1 MFDSFL
7 SGVFLGFGV
16 SVPFGPINILILT
29 YALKA
34 FKNSIAVGLGAFSV
48 DLLYLL
54 YLLLLQFGLL
64 NFLDN
69 VIFMRALAIFGFCFL
84 SYMAYL
90 MLKKK
95 NEDLHLDQHKD
106 FKESLL
112 KSYIKGII
120 LNGSNPYVIGFW
132 LSATGIVLS
141 NQHAYSTILGLVVAI
156 LFWIGALAFVVAKYS
171 YLFSAKVIRI
181 INIVSALIIEY
192 FALSLLYKTFI
203 G

>member
-1 MFDSFL
+1 MAMFDSFL
-7 SGVFLGFGV
+7 NGLFLGFGV

-48 DLLYLL
+48 DLL

-112 KSYIKGII
+112 KSYIKGIV

-132 LSATGIVLS
+132 LSATGIVLN
-141 NQHAYSTILGLVVAI
+141 NQHTYSTILGLVVAI
-156 LFWIGALAFVVAKYS
+156 LFWIGTLAFVVAKYS

-192 FALSLLYKTFI
+192 FALNLLYKTFI

>member
-1 MFDSFL
+1 MAMFDSFL
-7 SGVFLGFGV
+7 NGLFLGFGV

-48 DLLYLL
+48 DLL

-132 LSATGIVLS
+132 LSATGIVLN
-141 NQHAYSTILGLVVAI
+141 NQHAYFTIAGLVVAI
-156 LFWIGALAFVVAKYS
+156 LFWIGTLAFVVAKYS

>member
-1 MFDSFL
+1 MSDSFL

-16 SVPFGPINILILT
+16 SVPFGPVNILILT

-34 FKNSIAVGLGAFSV
+34 FKNSIAVGLGAFSI
-48 DLLYLL
+48 DMLYLF
-54 YLLLLQFGLL
+54 LLQFGLL

-69 VIFMRALAIFGFCFL
+69 VIFMRSLAIFGFCFL
-84 SYMAYL
+84 TYMAYL
-90 MLKKK
+90 MLRKKK
-95 NEDLHLDQHKD
+95 ESLNLEHKD

>member
-16 SVPFGPINILILT
+16 SVPFGLVNILILT

-34 FKNSIAVGLGAFSV
+34 FKNSIAVGLGAFSI
-48 DLLYLL
+48 DMLYLF
-54 YLLLLQFGLL
+54 LLQFGLL

-69 VIFMRALAIFGFCFL
+69 VIFMRFLAIFGFCFL
-84 SYMAYL
+84 TYMAYL
-90 MLKKK
+90 MLRKKK
-95 NEDLHLDQHKD
+95 ESLNLEHKE

-141 NQHAYSTILGLVVAI
+141 NQHTYSTILGLVVAI

>member
-16 SVPFGPINILILT
+16 SVPFGPVNILILT

-48 DLLYLL
+48 DLL

-112 KSYIKGII
+112 KSYVKGII

-156 LFWIGALAFVVAKYS
+156 LFWIGALAFVVARYS
-171 YLFSAKVIRI
+171 HVFSAKVVFI
-181 INIVSALIIEY
+181 INIISAIIIEY
-192 FALSLLYKTFI
+192 FALNLLYKTFL

>member
-16 SVPFGPINILILT
+16 SVPFGPVNILILT

-34 FKNSIAVGLGAFSV
+34 FKNSIAVGLGAFSI
-48 DLLYLL
+48 DMLYLF
-54 YLLLLQFGLL
+54 LLQFGLL
-64 NFLDN
+64 NFLGN
-69 VIFMRALAIFGFCFL
+69 VIFMRSLAIFGFCFL
-84 SYMAYL
+84 TYMAYL
-90 MLKKK
+90 MLRKKK
-95 NEDLHLDQHKD
+95 ESLNLEHKE

-181 INIVSALIIEY
+181 INIVSASIIEY

>member
-1 MFDSFL
+1 MSDSFL

-16 SVPFGPINILILT
+16 SVPFGPVNILILT

-34 FKNSIAVGLGAFSV
+34 FKNSIAVGLGAFSI
-48 DLLYLL
+48 DMLYLF
-54 YLLLLQFGLL
+54 LLQFGLL

-69 VIFMRALAIFGFCFL
+69 VIFMRFLAIFGFCFL
-84 SYMAYL
+84 TYMAYL
-90 MLKKK
+90 MLRKKK
-95 NEDLHLDQHKD
+95 ESLNLEHKE

>member
-7 SGVFLGFGV
+7 NGLFLGFGV

-48 DLLYLL
+48 DLL

-95 NEDLHLDQHKD
+95 NEDLRLDQHKD

-132 LSATGIVLS
+132 LSATGIVLN

-156 LFWIGALAFVVAKYS
+156 LFWIGTLAFVVAKYS

>member
-16 SVPFGPINILILT
+16 SVPFGPVNILILT

-34 FKNSIAVGLGAFSV
+34 FKNSIVVGLGAFSI
-48 DLLYLL
+48 DMLYLF
-54 YLLLLQFGLL
+54 LLQFGLL

-69 VIFMRALAIFGFCFL
+69 VIFMRFLAIFGFCFL

-90 MLKKK
+90 MLRKKK
-95 NEDLHLDQHKD
+95 ESLNLEHKE

-112 KSYIKGII
+112 KSYIKGAF
-120 LNGSNPYVIGFW
+120 LNGSNPFVIGFW

>member
-7 SGVFLGFGV
+7 NGLFLGFGV

-48 DLLYLL
+48 DLL

-132 LSATGIVLS
+132 LSATGIVLN
-141 NQHAYSTILGLVVAI
+141 NQHVYSTIAGLVVAI
-156 LFWIGALAFVVAKYS
+156 LFWIGTLAFVVAKYS

>member
-1 MFDSFL
+1 MAMFDSFL

-16 SVPFGPINILILT
+16 SVPFGPVNILILT

-34 FKNSIAVGLGAFSV
+34 FKNSIAVGLGAFSI
-48 DLLYLL
+48 DMLYLF
-54 YLLLLQFGLL
+54 LLQFGLL

-69 VIFMRALAIFGFCFL
+69 VIFMRFLAIFGFCFL

-90 MLKKK
+90 MLRKKK
-95 NEDLHLDQHKD
+95 ESLNLEHKE

-112 KSYIKGII
+112 KSYIKGAF
-120 LNGSNPYVIGFW
+120 LNGSNPFVIGFW

>member
-7 SGVFLGFGV
+7 NGLFLGFGV

-48 DLLYLL
+48 DLL

-95 NEDLHLDQHKD
+95 NEDLQLDQHKD

-132 LSATGIVLS
+132 LSATGIVLN

-156 LFWIGALAFVVAKYS
+156 LFWIGTLAFVVAKYS

>member
-1 MFDSFL
+1 MAMFDSFL
-7 SGVFLGFGV
+7 NGLFLGFGV

-48 DLLYLL
+48 DLL

-112 KSYIKGII
+112 KSYVKGII

-156 LFWIGALAFVVAKYS
+156 LFWIAALAFVVAKYS
-171 YLFSAKVIRI
+171 HLFSAKVIRI

-192 FALSLLYKTFI
+192 FALNLLYKTFI

>member
-16 SVPFGPINILILT
+16 SVPFGSVNILILT

-34 FKNSIAVGLGAFSV
+34 FKNSIAVGLGAFSI
-48 DLLYLL
+48 DMLYLF
-54 YLLLLQFGLL
+54 LLQFGLL

-69 VIFMRALAIFGFCFL
+69 VIFMRFLAIFGFCFL
-84 SYMAYL
+84 TYMAYL
-90 MLKKK
+90 MLRKKK
-95 NEDLHLDQHKD
+95 ESLNLEHKE

-141 NQHAYSTILGLVVAI
+141 NQHTYSTILGLVVAI

-192 FALSLLYKTFI
+192 FALSLLYKIFI

>member
-54 YLLLLQFGLL
+54 LLQFGLL

-90 MLKKK
+90 MLRKKK
-95 NEDLHLDQHKD
+95 ESLNLEHKE

>member
-1 MFDSFL
+1 MAMFDSFL

-16 SVPFGPINILILT
+16 SVPFGPVNILILT

-34 FKNSIAVGLGAFSV
+34 FKNSIAVGLGAFSI
-48 DLLYLL
+48 DMLYLF
-54 YLLLLQFGLL
+54 LLQFGLL
-64 NFLDN
+64 NFLGN
-69 VIFMRALAIFGFCFL
+69 VIFMRSLAIFGFCFL
-84 SYMAYL
+84 TYMAYL
-90 MLKKK
+90 MLRKKK
-95 NEDLHLDQHKD
+95 ESLNLEHKE

-112 KSYIKGII
+112 KSYVKGII

>member
-7 SGVFLGFGV
+7 NGLFLGFGV

-48 DLLYLL
+48 DLL

-132 LSATGIVLS
+132 LSATGIVLN
-141 NQHAYSTILGLVVAI
+141 NQHAYSTIAGLVVAI
-156 LFWIGALAFVVAKYS
+156 LFWIGTLAFIVAKYS

>member
-1 MFDSFL
+1 MAMFDSFL
-7 SGVFLGFGV
+7 NGLFLGFGV

-48 DLLYLL
+48 DLL

-112 KSYIKGII
+112 KSYVKGII

-132 LSATGIVLS
+132 LSATGIVLN
-141 NQHAYSTILGLVVAI
+141 NQHAYSTIAGLVVAI
-156 LFWIGALAFVVAKYS
+156 LFWIGTLAFVVAKYS

>member
-16 SVPFGPINILILT
+16 SVPFGPVNILILT

-34 FKNSIAVGLGAFSV
+34 FKNSIAVGLGAFSI
-48 DLLYLL
+48 DMLYLF
-54 YLLLLQFGLL
+54 LLQFGLL

-84 SYMAYL
+84 TYMAYL
-90 MLKKK
+90 MLRKKK
-95 NEDLHLDQHKD
+95 ESLNLEHKE

>member
-16 SVPFGPINILILT
+16 SVPFGPVNILILI

-34 FKNSIAVGLGAFSV
+34 FKNSIAVGLGAFSI
-48 DLLYLL
+48 DMLYLF
-54 YLLLLQFGLL
+54 LLQFGLL

-69 VIFMRALAIFGFCFL
+69 VIFMRFLAIFGFCFL

-90 MLKKK
+90 MLRKKK
-95 NEDLHLDQHKD
+95 ESLNLEHKE

-112 KSYIKGII
+112 KSYIKGAF
-120 LNGSNPYVIGFW
+120 LNGSNPFVIGFW
-132 LSATGIVLS
+132 LSATSVVLS
-141 NQHAYSTILGLVVAI
+141 SDHAYLMTLGLVVAI
-156 LFWIGALAFVVAKYS
+156 LFWVSALAFVVARYS
-171 YLFSAKVIRI
+171 HVFSAKVVFI
-181 INIVSALIIEY
+181 INIISAIIIEY
-192 FALSLLYKTFI
+192 FALNLLYKTFI

>member
-16 SVPFGPINILILT
+16 SVPFGPVNILILT

-34 FKNSIAVGLGAFSV
+34 FKNSIAVGLGAFSI
-48 DLLYLL
+48 DMLYLF
-54 YLLLLQFGLL
+54 LLQFRLL

-69 VIFMRALAIFGFCFL
+69 VIFMRFLAIFGFCFL
-84 SYMAYL
+84 TYMAYL
-90 MLKKK
+90 MLRKKK
-95 NEDLHLDQHKD
+95 ESLNLEHKE

-141 NQHAYSTILGLVVAI
+141 NQHTYSTILGLVVAI

>member
-16 SVPFGPINILILT
+16 SVPFGPVNILILT

-34 FKNSIAVGLGAFSV
+34 FKNSIAVGLGAFSI
-48 DLLYLL
+48 DMLYLF
-54 YLLLLQFGLL
+54 LLQFGLL

-69 VIFMRALAIFGFCFL
+69 VIFMRFLAIFGFCFL
-84 SYMAYL
+84 TYMAYL
-90 MLKKK
+90 MLRKKK
-95 NEDLHLDQHKD
+95 ESLNLEHKE

-141 NQHAYSTILGLVVAI
+141 NQHTYSTILGLVVAI

>member
-34 FKNSIAVGLGAFSV
+34 FKNSIAVGLGAFSI
-48 DLLYLL
+48 DMLYLF
-54 YLLLLQFGLL
+54 LLQFGLL

-69 VIFMRALAIFGFCFL
+69 VIFMRFLAIFGFCFL
-84 SYMAYL
+84 TYMAYL
-90 MLKKK
+90 MLRKKK
-95 NEDLHLDQHKD
+95 ESLNLEHKE

-156 LFWIGALAFVVAKYS
+156 LFWIGALAFVVARYS
-171 YLFSAKVIRI
+171 HVFSAKVVFI
-181 INIVSALIIEY
+181 INIISAIIIEY

>member
-16 SVPFGPINILILT
+16 SVPFGPVNILILT

-34 FKNSIAVGLGAFSV
+34 FKNSIAVGLGAFSI
-48 DLLYLL
+48 DMLYLF
-54 YLLLLQFGLL
+54 LLQFGLL

-69 VIFMRALAIFGFCFL
+69 VIFMRFLAIFGFCFL
-84 SYMAYL
+84 TYMAYL
-90 MLKKK
+90 MLRKKK
-95 NEDLHLDQHKD
+95 ESLNLEHKE

-156 LFWIGALAFVVAKYS
+156 LFWIGALAFVVARYS
-171 YLFSAKVIRI
+171 HVFSAKVVFI
-181 INIVSALIIEY
+181 INIISAIIIEY

>member
-1 MFDSFL
+1 MAMFDSFL

-16 SVPFGPINILILT
+16 SVPFGPVNILILT

-34 FKNSIAVGLGAFSV
+34 FKNSIAVGLGAFSI
-48 DLLYLL
+48 DMLYLF
-54 YLLLLQFGLL
+54 LLQFGLL

-69 VIFMRALAIFGFCFL
+69 VIFMRSLAIFGFCFL
-84 SYMAYL
+84 TYMAYL
-90 MLKKK
+90 MLRKKK
-95 NEDLHLDQHKD
+95 ESLNLEHKE

-112 KSYIKGII
+112 KSYIKGAF

>member
-16 SVPFGPINILILT
+16 SVPFGPVNILILT

-34 FKNSIAVGLGAFSV
+34 FKNSIAVGLGAFSI
-48 DLLYLL
+48 DMLYLF
-54 YLLLLQFGLL
+54 LLQFGLL

-69 VIFMRALAIFGFCFL
+69 VIFMRFLAIFGFCFL

-90 MLKKK
+90 MLRKKK
-95 NEDLHLDQHKD
+95 ESLNLEHKE

-112 KSYIKGII
+112 KSYIKGAF
-120 LNGSNPYVIGFW
+120 LNGSNPFVIGFW
-132 LSATGIVLS
+132 LSATSVVLS
-141 NQHAYSTILGLVVAI
+141 SNHAYLMTLGLIVAI
-156 LFWIGALAFVVAKYS
+156 LFWVSALAFVVARYS
-171 YLFSAKVIRI
+171 HVFSAKVVFI
-181 INIVSALIIEY
+181 INIISAIIIEY
-192 FALSLLYKTFI
+192 FALNLLYKTFL

>member
-1 MFDSFL
+1 MAMFDSFL

-48 DLLYLL
+48 DLL

-112 KSYIKGII
+112 KSYVKGII

-156 LFWIGALAFVVAKYS
+156 LFG
-171 YLFSAKVIRI
+171 
-181 INIVSALIIEY
+181 
-192 FALSLLYKTFI
+192 
-203 G
+203 

>member
-1 MFDSFL
+1 MSDSFL

-16 SVPFGPINILILT
+16 SVPFGPVNILILT

-34 FKNSIAVGLGAFSV
+34 FKNSIAVGLGAFSI
-48 DLLYLL
+48 DMLYLF
-54 YLLLLQFGLL
+54 LLQFGLL
-64 NFLDN
+64 NFLGN
-69 VIFMRALAIFGFCFL
+69 VIFMRSLAIFGFCFL
-84 SYMAYL
+84 TYMAYL
-90 MLKKK
+90 MLRKKK
-95 NEDLHLDQHKD
+95 ESLNLEHKE

>member
-16 SVPFGPINILILT
+16 SVPFGPVNILILT

-34 FKNSIAVGLGAFSV
+34 FKNSIAVGLGAFSI
-48 DLLYLL
+48 DMLYLF
-54 YLLLLQFGLL
+54 LLQFGLL

-69 VIFMRALAIFGFCFL
+69 VIFMRSLAIFGFCFL

-90 MLKKK
+90 MLRKKK
-95 NEDLHLDQHKD
+95 ESLNLEHKE

-112 KSYIKGII
+112 KSYIKGAF
-120 LNGSNPYVIGFW
+120 LNGSNPFVIGFW
-132 LSATGIVLS
+132 LSATSVVLS
-141 NQHAYSTILGLVVAI
+141 SDHAYLMTLGLVVAI
-156 LFWIGALAFVVAKYS
+156 LFWVSALAFVVARYS
-171 YLFSAKVIRI
+171 HVFSAKVVFI
-181 INIVSALIIEY
+181 INIISAIIIEY
-192 FALSLLYKTFI
+192 FALNLLYKTFL